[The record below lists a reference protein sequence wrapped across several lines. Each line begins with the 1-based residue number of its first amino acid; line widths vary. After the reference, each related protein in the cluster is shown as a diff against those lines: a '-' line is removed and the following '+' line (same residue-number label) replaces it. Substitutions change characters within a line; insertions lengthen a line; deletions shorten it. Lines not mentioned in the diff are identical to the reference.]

1 MMKIY
6 NKDEFKDA
14 AKKDKLT
21 LSDEDENIAKSALPE
36 TSDNGAL
43 AALYKSNDVQTTE
56 LTFAIKMRLEITTF

>member
-36 TSDNGAL
+36 TSNNGAL
-43 AALYKSNDVQTTE
+43 AALYKSNVVQSWH
-56 LTFAIKMRLEITTF
+56 LQ

>member
-21 LSDEDENIAKSALPE
+21 LSDENKNITKSALPE
-36 TSDNGAL
+36 TGARLFTGRAPVSNGRGKAGL
-43 AALYKSNDVQTTE
+43 K
-56 LTFAIKMRLEITTF
+56 F